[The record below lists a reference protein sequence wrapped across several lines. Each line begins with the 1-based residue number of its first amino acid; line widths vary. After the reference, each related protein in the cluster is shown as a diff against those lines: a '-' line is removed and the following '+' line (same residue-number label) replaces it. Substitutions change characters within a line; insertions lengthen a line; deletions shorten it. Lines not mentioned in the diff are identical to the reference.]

1 MVFCQHFLLFD
12 WDKFLEKTD
21 IIKEKAEKKKN
32 LGKIFAKFLVYCY
45 YYPDSEKRYLLHR
58 ILHWRRFICICMSY
72 SFMSYL
78 SIYLSFSVRRDDIV
92 VKQDC

>member
-21 IIKEKAEKKKN
+21 IIKEKAEKKKI
-32 LGKIFAKFLVYCY
+32 LEKFLLSFWFTVIITQ
-45 YYPDSEKRYLLHR
+45 
-58 ILHWRRFICICMSY
+58 ILKSAICCTGSY
-72 SFMSYL
+72 TGDVLSASACLIHSFNCL